1 MGIFSRMVTLIKSNI
16 NDLIDK
22 AEDPE
27 KMLNQL
33 ILEMQEQYTE
43 AKKQIA
49 QAIADEKKLE
59 RQYNEQLKLQ
69 EEWEQKAE
77 LAVSQQNDELAL
89 KAIKRKNEHQKL
101 AEDYKM
107 HLDKQREVTEK
118 LKNSL
123 VELNNKIEEAKRK
136 RELLLAR
143 AKRAKLKNQLIR
155 HLLKQRY

>member
-1 MGIFSRMVTLIKSNI
+1 
-16 NDLIDK
+16 
-22 AEDPE
+22 
-27 KMLNQL
+27 
-33 ILEMQEQYTE
+33 MQEQYTE

-107 HLDKQREVTEK
+107 HLDKQEK
-118 LKNSL
+118 L
-123 VELNNKIEEAKRK
+123 
-136 RELLLAR
+136 
-143 AKRAKLKNQLIR
+143 LKN
-155 HLLKQRY
+155 